1 MKTTLTAGAAMGA
14 LLVFGAGAAH
24 AQGAASTAQL
34 QQQLQTLQAQVTA
47 LQAQVNSGPV
57 VTNASLGDLAAADAM
72 QQPGGGATGPVGAS
86 GTQSTPSGPS
96 FKFDGAT
103 RATDDQGDMF
113 KVRGRILIDALDENV
128 DREGGA
134 GRVANYESR
143 QLRARQLYIGVEG
156 QIGQHFAY
164 KLEGGWRNGATPT
177 WDDAVIEY
185 KYNKTTSI
193 LFGNQKAAG
202 LENITST
209 RFIDFL
215 DRGVYSDVM
224 QLDYVIAVES
234 VVTGKNYSIWAALQ
248 GNSINAADN
257 TQGAYNSTSADERV
271 GLSLRAT
278 YSPINTATDK
288 SHLGAWVRYRARGG
302 ENAFTYSA
310 FNDSNYQNEANTA
323 ANTTLTTTGAV
334 GNSDVTIGGEAM
346 YEHKNYEIQ
355 AEAGAIFVDRI
366 SAAKVPTTGG
376 GNDFTI
382 PTGYIQASWF
392 PTGEMKNYNVNG
404 QFGRIKVLNPIDKGG
419 MGAFQLAGRLDYADF
434 SDMKRNPLASLAT
447 QYGLANQQ
455 APTAGIGTAGK
466 WEGLTAGLNWYP
478 ISFVRFMANYT
489 YGIIDNRQFNVP
501 AVANGPAVRSQ
512 NDAKVSL
519 FQLRAQ
525 IDY

>member
-1 MKTTLTAGAAMGA
+1 MKTTLTAGAAVSA
-14 LLVFGAGAAH
+14 LLVFGAGAAR
-24 AQGAASTAQL
+24 AQDATGTAQL
-34 QQQLQTLQAQVTA
+34 QQQLQALQAQVSA

-57 VTNASLGDLAAADAM
+57 VTNASLGDLAAADA
-72 QQPGGGATGPVGAS
+72 QSGGTGPVNQS
-86 GTQSTPSGPS
+86 GTQATPIGPA
-96 FKFDGAT
+96 FKFDGAP
-103 RATDDQGDMF
+103 RATDEQGDMF
-113 KVRGRILIDALDENV
+113 KVRGRILIDALDESV

-143 QLRARQLYIGVEG
+143 QLRARQLYLGVEG

-164 KLEGGWRNGATPT
+164 KLEGGWRNGSNPT

-234 VVTGKNYSIWAALQ
+234 VITGKNYSIWAALQ
-248 GNSINAADN
+248 GNSINTADN
-257 TQGAYNSTSADERV
+257 TQGAYNSTAADERV
-271 GLSLRAT
+271 GVSFRAT

-288 SHLGAWVRYRARGG
+288 SHLGAWLRYRARGG
-302 ENAFTYSA
+302 ENAFAYSA
-310 FNDSNYQNEANTA
+310 FNDSNYQNEANSA

-346 YEHKNYEIQ
+346 YEHRNFEIQ

-382 PTGYIQASWF
+382 PTGYVQASWF

-419 MGAFQLAGRLDYADF
+419 MGAFQVAGRLDYVDF
-434 SDMKRNPLASLAT
+434 SDMGRNNAALAT

-455 APTAGIGTAGK
+455 VPTAGIGTAGK
-466 WEGLTAGLNWYP
+466 WEGATVGLNWYP
-478 ISFVRFMANYT
+478 ISYVRFMANYT
-489 YGIIDNRQFNVP
+489 YGVIDNRQFNVP
-501 AVANGPAVRSQ
+501 AVANGVPVRSQ
-512 NDAKVSL
+512 NDAKVNL

-525 IDY
+525 LDY